1 VWFRKEDVMPSAVDA
16 PDPDLLYRFYSDH
29 HAQAL
34 RLGLML
40 DVFTPLDAGGA
51 PAETVAEACGC
62 DPTGTRALLDLLA
75 SMELI
80 RRDGR
85 LFRPTATSSMFLVPG
100 KKSYAGRYL
109 LAESGAS
116 LWDGISQAL
125 RSGRPSRLVFPWAQ
139 DAWLES
145 YRPSR
150 PEESRSM
157 WRAAGLAP
165 GSRPGLRVVDLA
177 CGCSIKSLVLAEAD
191 LSVQLTCVDTREV
204 LVVARDLAS
213 RMGLLERVTFVE
225 GGLEL
230 DLAPQAFDAALLG
243 QVSYY
248 LEPDEMRRLAS
259 RLRTALA
266 AGGLLLVDAIMADE
280 PPTEWA
286 SYITLVTWGVS
297 GGSAHGFDAYRRW
310 LSEAGFADVR
320 RLSERWL
327 VARKD

>member
-1 VWFRKEDVMPSAVDA
+1 MTSALDA
-16 PDPDLLYRFYSDH
+16 PNPDLLYSLSSDH
-29 HAQAL
+29 PAQAL

-40 DVFTPLDAGGA
+40 DVFTPLETGGA
-51 PAETVAEACGC
+51 PAEAVAEACGC
-62 DPTGTRALLDLLA
+62 DAEGMAALLDLLA
-75 SMELI
+75 CLGLI

-85 LFRPTATSSMFLVPG
+85 TFRPTPTSSMFLVPG
-100 KKSYAGRYL
+100 KRSYAGRYL

-125 RSGRPSRLVFPWAQ
+125 RSGQPSHLAFPWAQ

-150 PEESRSM
+150 PEESRAM

-191 LSVQLTCVDTREV
+191 ASVQLTCVDSREV
-204 LVVARDLAS
+204 LEVARDLAR

-225 GGLEL
+225 GGLDL
-230 DLAPQAFDAALLG
+230 DLAPQAYDAVLLG
-243 QVSYY
+243 QVTYY
-248 LEPDEMRRLAS
+248 LDADQMLRLAA
-259 RLRTALA
+259 RTQAALDH
-266 AGGLLLVDAIMADE
+266 GGQLLVDAVMADD

-286 SYITLVTWGVS
+286 SYVTLVTWGVS
-297 GGSAHGFDAYRRW
+297 GGSAHRFEAYREW
-310 LSEAGFADVR
+310 LTQAGFADVR

>member
-1 VWFRKEDVMPSAVDA
+1 MPEPNDS
-16 PDPDLLYRFYSDH
+16 PDPDLLYSLYSDH

-40 DVFTPLDAGGA
+40 DVFTPLEAGA
-51 PAETVAEACGC
+51 VRAEAVAEACGC
-62 DPTGTRALLDLLA
+62 DPTGMAALLDLLA
-75 SMELI
+75 CLGLI
-80 RRDGR
+80 RRDGQT
-85 LFRPTATSSMFLVPG
+85 FHPTPTSSMFLVPG
-100 KKSYAGRYL
+100 KRSYAGRYL

-125 RSGRPSRLVFPWAQ
+125 RSGQPSRLVFPWAQ

-150 PEESRSM
+150 PEESRAM

-165 GSRPGLRVVDLA
+165 GSRPGLRVIDLA

-191 LSVQLTCVDTREV
+191 PSVRLTCVDTRDV
-204 LVVARDLAS
+204 LEVARDLAR
-213 RMGLLERVTFVE
+213 RMGLIERVTFVE
-225 GGLEL
+225 GGLDL
-230 DLAPQAFDAALLG
+230 DLAPGAFDAALLG

-248 LEPDEMRRLAS
+248 LQPEEMRHLAARVS
-259 RLRTALA
+259 AALA
-266 AGGLLLVDAIMADE
+266 GGGLLLVDAIMADK

-297 GGSAHGFDAYRRW
+297 GGSAHGFEAYRGW
-310 LSEAGFADVR
+310 LYEAGFADVR
-320 RLSERWL
+320 QLSERWL